1 MSKYILEY
9 MEDINPDALKADGFD
24 NCIVGVVDTF
34 EGAVLLYSEHEILKK
49 LMKEMTVEEAEE
61 YFRHNILGAHA
72 GKYMPVYLRDE

>member
-1 MSKYILEY
+1 MNKYILEY

-34 EGAVLLYSEHEILKK
+34 EGAVLLYSEHMIFKK
-49 LMKEMTVEEAEE
+49 LMKEMTREEAKE
-61 YFRHNILGAHA
+61 YFEYNILGAYA